1 MTEVGKKKNEKRKAG
16 NYLER
21 LEARNLEQIEKKGY
35 RAAYDLAR
43 KSGLIILAEAVI
55 IVLWLLM
62 QTMNGPLNTLPLE
75 AFIVPIMVGAMILF
89 EGFNLAACLKLAK
102 KLRENE
108 DHIQR

>member
-1 MTEVGKKKNEKRKAG
+1 MTEAGKKKNGKQKAG

-21 LEARNLEQIEKKGY
+21 LEARNQEQIEKKGY
-35 RAAYDLAR
+35 RAAYDMAR
-43 KSGLIILAEAVI
+43 KSGLIMLVEAVV

-75 AFIVPIMVGAMILF
+75 AFIIPIMVGAMILF

-102 KLRENE
+102 KLRDNG
-108 DHIQR
+108 DNVQR